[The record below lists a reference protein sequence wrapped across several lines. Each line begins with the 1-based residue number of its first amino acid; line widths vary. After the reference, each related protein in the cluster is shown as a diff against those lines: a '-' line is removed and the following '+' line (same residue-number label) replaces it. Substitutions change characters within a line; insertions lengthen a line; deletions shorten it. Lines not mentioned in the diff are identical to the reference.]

1 MRRRFEGLSRRR
13 GRGVGGARGGRA
25 GWCEVVRSRV
35 SWWWMRVGKW
45 SCWGCRARHGE
56 MPGLLL
62 LMLLLD
68 MASLGNHW
76 YDGVCLGEACCLLYF
91 ARHIE
96 CLRTLVRKDI
106 VSVENW
112 SFVIYPNG
120 HTIPPGLSSL
130 SRRRHPATSVVAERA
145 TIRVS

>member
-1 MRRRFEGLSRRR
+1 MRRRFGGLSRRR
-13 GRGVGGARGGRA
+13 GRGVGSACGGRA

-35 SWWWMRVGKW
+35 WWWMRVGKW
-45 SCWGCRARHGE
+45 SCWGCRARRRE
-56 MPGLLL
+56 MSGLLL
-62 LMLLLD
+62 LMILLD

-76 YDGVCLGEACCLLYF
+76 YDGVCLGETCCLLYF

-96 CLRTLVRKDI
+96 CLRTMVRKGI

-112 SFVIYPNG
+112 SSVFDLNG
-120 HTIPPGLSSL
+120 HTIPPDSSSL
-130 SRRRHPATSVVAERA
+130 PRRRHPATSVVAERA